1 MRVSCPSVGLPAST
15 RSPACLP
22 AKAAS
27 CIPSVLQPASSQT
40 KTSLDIHRLNAIK
53 AIAVV
58 SSPRRTRRAYPAR
71 TDFTARSQLVFLKS
85 QRLACLRLASRLK
98 GPIVTVGEM
107 PPPHNHPLAAAC
119 YYDQPDVVK
128 ALLASGADPLFT
140 PPRKFSDSA
149 IRSDH
154 RPWSQSGP
162 STFSR
167 SSSHGR
173 VVARRRRRRP
183 ACFLLTR
190 SPTNKSRRCWRV
202 TTPSTRRARS
212 SGGRMVEVR
221 RNPTSRTRY
230 GSGLMSD
237 RYSIAWPYVVTPGRR
252 GPIFSAPVGPW
263 MTTHRRS
270 EFS

>member
-128 ALLASGADPLFT
+128 ALLASEGDYAEHATREIQRRADGGSTAESNIKDALREWPHDRLLLSCLALCGDAWEAGADIL
-140 PPRKFSDSA
+140 
-149 IRSDH
+149 
-154 RPWSQSGP
+154 
-162 STFSR
+162 
-167 SSSHGR
+167 
-173 VVARRRRRRP
+173 
-183 ACFLLTR
+183 
-190 SPTNKSRRCWRV
+190 
-202 TTPSTRRARS
+202 RAREPMDS
-212 SGGRMVEVR
+212 DPPSVGVFLA
-221 RNPTSRTRY
+221 SRAAT
-230 GSGLMSD
+230 
-237 RYSIAWPYVVTPGRR
+237 
-252 GPIFSAPVGPW
+252 
-263 MTTHRRS
+263 
-270 EFS
+270 